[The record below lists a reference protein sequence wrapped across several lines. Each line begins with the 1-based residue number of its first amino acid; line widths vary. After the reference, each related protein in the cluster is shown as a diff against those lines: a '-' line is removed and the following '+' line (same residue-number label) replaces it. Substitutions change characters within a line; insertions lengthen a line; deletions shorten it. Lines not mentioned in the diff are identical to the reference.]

1 MTLAQNYATDA
12 LAHNGFVIQH
22 SQLAARLRPDLF
34 SSHVPFG
41 LGGVVAGVARAR
53 GAKSYHVQAEGFK
66 EPVVVWAVSAASL
79 AQRIE
84 WITGLK
90 VSEVIPVVEAERPSE
105 PAYKPPSP
113 HELQLLEKKK
123 KNEALAAME
132 LPNYDGPHRR
142 EILEARSALGMEGV

>member
-1 MTLAQNYATDA
+1 MKLENYATDA
-12 LAHNGFVIQH
+12 LAHSGLVIQH

-41 LGGVVAGVARAR
+41 LGDAVAGVARER
-53 GAKSYHVQAEGFK
+53 GAKSYHAQAEGFK
-66 EPVVVWAVSAASL
+66 EPITVWAVSAASL

-90 VSEVIPVVEAERPSE
+90 VSEVIPFVEAKRSPE

-113 HELQLLEKKK
+113 YELQLLEKKK
-123 KNEALAAME
+123 KNEELAAME
-132 LPNYDGPHRR
+132 LPNYDGPRR
-142 EILEARSALGMEGV
+142 HAILEARRALGMEVV